1 MSERLIFRFLLWLLM
16 AGAAAWF
23 LLSAFEKSVDIA
35 EMFVSDPEFPARYL
49 GFMMVVFTIACM
61 IALGAF
67 VISLSVAWH
76 GPGLFHRETDGIRG
90 EVREIRE
97 YVGMGGESD

>member
-1 MSERLIFRFLLWLLM
+1 MSERFIFRFLLWLLM
-16 AGAAAWF
+16 AGAAVWL
-23 LLSAFEKSVDIA
+23 LLSAFEKSVGIA
-35 EMFVSDPEFPARYL
+35 EMFVSDPEFPAKYL

-76 GPGLFHRETDGIRG
+76 GSGLFRRETDGIRG

-97 YVGMGGESD
+97 YVGIGGEAD

>member
-16 AGAAAWF
+16 AGAAAWL
-23 LLSAFEKSVDIA
+23 LLSAFEKSVGIA
-35 EMFVSDPEFPARYL
+35 EMFVSDPGFPARYL

-67 VISLSVAWH
+67 VISMSVAWH
-76 GPGLFHRETDGIRG
+76 GSGLFRRETDGIRG
-90 EVREIRE
+90 EVRDIRE

>member
-1 MSERLIFRFLLWLLM
+1 MSERFIFRFLLWLLM
-16 AGAAAWF
+16 VGAAVWL
-23 LLSAFEKSVDIA
+23 LLSAFEKSVGIA
-35 EMFVSDPEFPARYL
+35 EMFVSDPEFPAKYL

-76 GPGLFHRETDGIRG
+76 GSGLFRRETDGIRG

-97 YVGMGGESD
+97 YVGMGGEAD

>member
-1 MSERLIFRFLLWLLM
+1 MSERFIFRFLLWLLM
-16 AGAAAWF
+16 ASAAAWL
-23 LLSAFEKSVDIA
+23 LLSGFEKSVGIA

-67 VISLSVAWH
+67 VVSLSMAWH
-76 GPGLFHRETDGIRG
+76 GSGLFRRETDVIRS

-97 YVGMGGESD
+97 FVGMGGEAD